1 MCNQVRGFH
10 RGVRR
15 FIAKIQMI
23 FLNCAGINL
32 CLRSYLFASQTE
44 LKVIGHHNTYVRP
57 KLKDIEHFVRQFSER
72 YFKACK
78 TCTSSSRFV
87 YDCQPI
93 YTHTKTRKLIQI
105 CKQVVTR
112 LLSTRYQDVFALLVP
127 SCCDKFGTSCYHLVT
142 RLMTVTDLLQVVPIR
157 LIQAVRHKLL
167 QACCHK
173 LVNSL

>member
-57 KLKDIEHFVRQFSER
+57 KLKDIEHLSDSYLNDILRPARRVLAVHASFTIANRN
-72 YFKACK
+72 
-78 TCTSSSRFV
+78 
-87 YDCQPI
+87 
-93 YTHTKTRKLIQI
+93 THAKTRKLIQI

-127 SCCDKFGTSCYHLVT
+127 SCCDKVGTSCYHLVT
-142 RLMTVTDLLQVVPIR
+142 RLTTVTDSLQVVPIR